1 MKIYTHLN
9 VSESIPKKNSNKY
22 LNNRGLALGGLIKLK
37 KSMLQQ
43 RKEKL
48 AQEKKNKKID
58 EMGWS
63 YVTKKKKI
71 TKKKITKKKSDY
83 IRSSL
88 KEHREVFAPYRQT
101 LARN

>member
-1 MKIYTHLN
+1 MKIYTRLD
-9 VSESIPKKNSNKY
+9 VLESTSKENSNKY
-22 LNNRGLALGGLIKLK
+22 LNSRGSALGGLIKLK

-71 TKKKITKKKSDY
+71 TKKRDY
-83 IRSSL
+83 IGSSV

>member
-71 TKKKITKKKSDY
+71 TKKKSDY